1 MRRLRHPQRKKRLHD
16 AMNAAWKAARA
27 FQSDPG
33 LKEAYSTL
41 PRVPIKIVACRMN
54 KAANHGGLIR
64 LAEAYR
70 LESLMF
76 EAEEDDTFDM
86 SGVRGAQQWLDWQ
99 FGDVYKEIDEQKS
112 AGRKIY
118 GQTLCDRA
126 VPVQEIDW
134 EFPATLILGR
144 ELQGLPQI
152 MEEKCDECIAI
163 PMYGMT
169 TSLNVYSAAAITI
182 DRMVESYRRG
192 QTDFEPARN
201 ASRKLLRLP
210 LADYS
215 SYLPVDSESEEAGRS

>member
-1 MRRLRHPQRKKRLHD
+1 MRRLRHPQRKKRLHE

-33 LKEAYSTL
+33 LKEAYETL
-41 PRVPIKIVACRMN
+41 PRAPIKIVACRMN

-99 FGDVYKEIDEQKS
+99 FGDVYTEVDKQKA

-118 GQTLCDRA
+118 GLTLCDRA

-134 EFPATLILGR
+134 LFPATLILGR
-144 ELQGLPQI
+144 ELQGLPSI
-152 MEEKCDECIAI
+152 MEQKCDECIAI
-163 PMYGMT
+163 PMYGLT

-182 DRMVESYRRG
+182 DRMVEAYRRAHP
-192 QTDFEPARN
+192 QFEPARN
-201 ASRKLLRLP
+201 ASRKLLQIP
-210 LADYS
+210 EADYS
-215 SYLPVDSESEEAGRS
+215 EFLLSDSDSEDSND